1 MAKNVTLYPQSTEKL
16 LAGVKTLADAVR
28 VTLGPKGRH
37 VIVEN
42 EYQYPAVTK
51 DGVTVSNSITLPDPV
66 ENLGAQI
73 IKQAAS
79 TTVAKVGD
87 GTTTA
92 TILAAEFLTRAH
104 ELISSKGYNPVD
116 IKNFLDI
123 QTKKSLEVLETL
135 SMPVEIDSDKL
146 NQIATISANNDSFLG
161 NIIAEAIKKTADSGI
176 VMVEESKS
184 TDTYVDMIEGCRIDK
199 GMISPYFVNNQA
211 KMTAEYAN
219 PAILITDKKIRSTSD
234 ISHIMEQCGKAG
246 RSLIIIADE
255 VEAQAISLIVTN
267 RVRINFPVVA
277 IKAPG
282 FGERR
287 TALLEDLAVFTNGK
301 FISENKGDKLSK
313 VTLDD
318 LGSCE
323 KIIVTFKDTTVIG
336 ATGDPLKIAERVE
349 QIRAEVA
356 TSDHDF
362 MAKLNRQRLAN
373 LAGAVGIIYVGGETE
388 AEMRE
393 RKFRIDDALQATQAA
408 VKGGIVIGGGMTFI
422 DMMRENTP
430 EDDSEL
436 MLVYNESLFS
446 IFKQICENAG
456 KDSIKVL
463 KAIHERKEDGRTAHT
478 GYNALTDTVENLLES
493 GVIDP
498 TLVIS
503 SALTAASS
511 VAQLLITTSATVTP
525 EKTQDTLS
533 PMGDDMSLLDQ

>member
-79 TTVAKVGD
+79 TTVSKVGD

-104 ELISSKGYNPVD
+104 KLIDKGYNPVD
-116 IKNFLDI
+116 IKNYLDVRTKESLDI
-123 QTKKSLEVLETL
+123 LEKL
-135 SMPVEIDSDKL
+135 SMPVEVDSSKL
-146 NQIATISANNDSFLG
+146 DQIATISANNDAFLG
-161 NIIAEAIKKTADSGI
+161 GIIAEAIKKTADSGI

-199 GMISPYFVNNQA
+199 GMISPYFVNNPT
-211 KMTAEYAN
+211 KMLTEYSN

-234 ISHIMEQCGKAG
+234 ISHIMEACGKAG
-246 RSLIIIADE
+246 RSLLIIADE

-313 VTLDD
+313 VTIDD
-318 LGSCE
+318 LGSCN
-323 KIIVTFKDTTVIG
+323 KIIVTFKDTTLIG
-336 ATGDPLKIAERVE
+336 PHGDPIKIAERAE
-349 QIRAEVA
+349 QIRGEVA

-362 MAKLNRQRLAN
+362 MAKLNKQRLAN

-408 VKGGIVIGGGMTFI
+408 VRGGIVIGGGMTFVDI
-422 DMMRENTP
+422 TAHDAN
-430 EDDSEL
+430 SEL
-436 MLVYNESLFS
+436 DSMYSKSLFS
-446 IFKQICENAG
+446 IFSQICENAG
-456 KDSIKVL
+456 KNPDDIYK
-463 KAIHERKEDGRTAHT
+463 KIQERKEDGRTAHT
-478 GYNALTDTVENLLES
+478 GYNALTDEVENLLDA

-511 VAQLLITTSATVTP
+511 VAQLLITTSATITP

>member
-79 TTVAKVGD
+79 TTVSKVGD

-104 ELISSKGYNPVD
+104 ELISKGYNPVD
-116 IKNFLDI
+116 IKNFLDFK
-123 QTKKSLEVLETL
+123 TKQSLEVLEKL

-146 NQIATISANNDSFLG
+146 NQIATISANNDKFLG
-161 NIIAEAIKKTADSGI
+161 DIIAEAIKKTADSGI

-211 KMTAEYAN
+211 KMTAEYTN

-246 RSLIIIADE
+246 RSLVIIAEE

-267 RVRINFPVVA
+267 RVRINFPIVA

-287 TALLEDLAVFTNGK
+287 AALLEDLAVFTNGK

-318 LGSCE
+318 LGSCD
-323 KIIVTFKDTTVIG
+323 KVIVTFKDTTFIG
-336 ATGDPLKIAERVE
+336 ATGDPEKIAERVE

-362 MAKLNRQRLAN
+362 MAKLNKQRLAN

-422 DMMRENTP
+422 DISGKT
-430 EDDSEL
+430 
-436 MLVYNESLFS
+436 NEQDLQSALDKLYSDSLFS

-456 KDSIKVL
+456 KNFLDIL
-463 KAIHERKEDGRTAHT
+463 KKIDERKADGRTAHT
-478 GYNALTDTVENLLES
+478 GYNALTNEVENLLEA

-511 VAQLLITTSATVTP
+511 VAQLLITTSATITP

>member
-16 LAGVKTLADAVR
+16 LQGVKTLADAVR

-104 ELISSKGYNPVD
+104 ELISKGYNPVD
-116 IKNFLDI
+116 IKNFLDSK
-123 QTKKSLEVLETL
+123 TKQSLEILEKL

-146 NQIATISANNDSFLG
+146 NQIATISANNDAFLG

-211 KMTAEYAN
+211 KMTAEYTN
-219 PAILITDKKIRSTSD
+219 PAILITDKKIRSTTD

-246 RSLIIIADE
+246 RSLVIIAEE

-336 ATGDPLKIAERVE
+336 ATGDPEKIAERVE

-422 DMMRENTP
+422 DMMGENSA
-430 EDDSEL
+430 EDDTNL
-436 MLVYNESLFS
+436 QLVYNESLFS

-456 KDSIKVL
+456 KNSLDIL
-463 KAIHERKEDGRTAHT
+463 KKIDERKADGRTAHT
-478 GYNALTDTVENLLES
+478 GYNALTNEVENLLDA

-511 VAQLLITTSATVTP
+511 VAQLLITTSATITP

>member
-79 TTVAKVGD
+79 TTVSKVGD

-104 ELISSKGYNPVD
+104 ELISKGYNPVN
-116 IKNFLDI
+116 IKNYLDSR
-123 QTKKSLEVLETL
+123 TKISLEVLEKL
-135 SMPVEIDSDKL
+135 SMPVEVDSDKL
-146 NQIATISANNDSFLG
+146 DQIATISANNDAFLG
-161 NIIAEAIKKTADSGI
+161 GIIAEAIKKTADSGI

-199 GMISPYFVNNQA
+199 GMISPYFVNNPT
-211 KMTAEYAN
+211 KMLTEYSN
-219 PAILITDKKIRSTSD
+219 PAILITDKKIRSTND
-234 ISHIMEQCGKAG
+234 ISHIMEACGKAG
-246 RSLIIIADE
+246 RSLLIIADE

-287 TALLEDLAVFTNGK
+287 AALLEDLAVFTNGK

-313 VTLDD
+313 VTMDD
-318 LGSCE
+318 LGSCN
-323 KIIVTFKDTTVIG
+323 KIIVTFKDTTLIG
-336 ATGDPLKIAERVE
+336 PHGDPLKIAERAE
-349 QIRAEVA
+349 QIRGEVA

-362 MAKLNRQRLAN
+362 MAKLNKQRLAN

-408 VKGGIVIGGGMTFI
+408 VRGGIVIGGGMTFLDI
-422 DMMRENTP
+422 ALSDPT
-430 EDDSEL
+430 SEL
-436 MLVYNESLFS
+436 DEMYNSSLFS
-446 IFKQICENAG
+446 IFRQICENAG
-456 KDSIKVL
+456 KNSLDIYKR
-463 KAIHERKEDGRTAHT
+463 IQERKEDGRTAHT
-478 GYNALTDTVENLLES
+478 GYNALTDTVENLLEA

-511 VAQLLITTSATVTP
+511 VAQLLITTSATITP

>member
-92 TILAAEFLTRAH
+92 TILAAEFLTRSH
-104 ELISSKGYNPVD
+104 ELITKGYNPVD
-116 IKNFLDI
+116 IKNFLDAK
-123 QTKKSLEVLETL
+123 TKESLAVLDTL

-146 NQIATISANNDSFLG
+146 NQIATISANNDTYLG

-184 TDTYVDMIEGCRIDK
+184 TDTYVDMIEGLRIDK

-211 KMTAEYAN
+211 KMNTEYTN
-219 PAILITDKKIRSTSD
+219 PVILITDKKIRSTSD

-246 RSLIIIADE
+246 KSLVIIAEE

-267 RVRINFPVVA
+267 RVRINFPIVA

-287 TALLEDLAVFTNGK
+287 SALLEDIAVFTGGR
-301 FISENKGDKLSK
+301 FISENRGDKLSK
-313 VTLDD
+313 VTLED
-318 LGSCE
+318 LGTCE
-323 KIIVTFKDTTVIG
+323 KIIVTFKDTTLIG
-336 ATGDPLKIAERVE
+336 AAGTPEKIAERVE
-349 QIRAEVA
+349 AIRAEVA

-362 MAKLNRQRLAN
+362 MAKLNKQRLAN

-408 VKGGIVIGGGMTFI
+408 VRGGIVIGGGITFLDI
-422 DMMRENTP
+422 SSTSQDDKP
-430 EDDSEL
+430 EL
-436 MLVYNESLFS
+436 TAMYNESLFS
-446 IFKQICENAG
+446 IYKQICDNAG
-456 KDSIKVL
+456 KNPTEILNKM
-463 KAIHERKEDGRTAHT
+463 KERKEDGRTAHT
-478 GYNALTDTVENLLES
+478 GYNALTDTVENLLEA

-511 VAQLLITTSATVTP
+511 VAQLLITTSATITP
-525 EKTQDTLS
+525 EQTQDTLS
-533 PMGDDMSLLDQ
+533 PMGDDMSLLNQ

>member
-104 ELISSKGYNPVD
+104 QLIDKGYNPVD
-116 IKNFLDI
+116 IKNFLDSR
-123 QTKKSLEVLETL
+123 TKKSLEILEKL
-135 SMPVEIDSDKL
+135 SMPVEIDSNKL
-146 NQIATISANNDSFLG
+146 NHIATISANNDTFLG
-161 NIIAEAIKKTADSGI
+161 DIIAEAIKKTADSGI

-211 KMTAEYAN
+211 KMTAEYTN

-234 ISHIMEQCGKAG
+234 ISGIMEQCGKAG
-246 RSLIIIADE
+246 RSLVIIAEE

-267 RVRINFPVVA
+267 RVRINFPIVA

-287 TALLEDLAVFTNGK
+287 AALLEDLAIFTNGK

-313 VTLDD
+313 VTLED
-318 LGSCE
+318 LGSCD
-323 KIIVTFKDTTVIG
+323 KVIVTFKDTTFIG
-336 ATGDPLKIAERVE
+336 ATGDPVKIQERAE

-362 MAKLNRQRLAN
+362 MAKLNKQRLAN
-373 LAGAVGIIYVGGETE
+373 LAGAVGVIYVGGETE

-393 RKFRIDDALQATQAA
+393 RRFRIDDALQATQAA

-422 DMMRENTP
+422 DMLEINDAQSVLDKM
-430 EDDSEL
+430 
-436 MLVYNESLFS
+436 YNDSLFS
-446 IFKQICENAG
+446 IFNQICENAG
-456 KDSIKVL
+456 KDPKTIYQKV
-463 KAIHERKEDGRTAHT
+463 IERKQDGRTAHT
-478 GYNALTDTVENLLES
+478 GYNALTDEVENLLEV

-511 VAQLLITTSATVTP
+511 VAQLLITTSATITP

>member
-104 ELISSKGYNPVD
+104 ELISKGYNPVD
-116 IKNFLDI
+116 IKNFLDSK
-123 QTKKSLEVLETL
+123 TKQSLEILEKL

-146 NQIATISANNDSFLG
+146 NQIATISANNDAFLG

-211 KMTAEYAN
+211 KMTAEYTN
-219 PAILITDKKIRSTSD
+219 PAILITDKKIRSTTD

-246 RSLIIIADE
+246 RSLVIIAEE

-336 ATGDPLKIAERVE
+336 ATGDPEKIAERVE

-422 DMMRENTP
+422 DMMGENSA
-430 EDDSEL
+430 EDDTNL
-436 MLVYNESLFS
+436 QLVYNESLFS

-456 KDSIKVL
+456 KNSLDIL
-463 KAIHERKEDGRTAHT
+463 KKIDERKADGRTAHT
-478 GYNALTDTVENLLES
+478 GYNALTNEVENLLDA

-511 VAQLLITTSATVTP
+511 VAQLLITTSATITP

>member
-336 ATGDPLKIAERVE
+336 ATGDPEKIAERVE

-463 KAIHERKEDGRTAHT
+463 KAIYERKEDGRTAHT
-478 GYNALTDTVENLLES
+478 GYNALTDKVENLLES